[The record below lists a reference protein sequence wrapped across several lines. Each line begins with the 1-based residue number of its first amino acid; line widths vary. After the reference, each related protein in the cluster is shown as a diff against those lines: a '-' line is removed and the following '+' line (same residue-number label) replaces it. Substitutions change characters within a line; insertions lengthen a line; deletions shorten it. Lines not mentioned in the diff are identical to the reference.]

1 MSRKSCCGIHVTNGC
16 EDQKSGSVLGPV
28 IVRELMDR
36 EAPTIVLAIA
46 DQSSYKYTYNSMQT
60 LKSYESYA
68 KSGKYPIIMGY
79 FFNTDSKSRK
89 EVDKYIINTISDL
102 RCLFSNQN
110 IGLDEQDLF
119 HWLRYDRVTNDY
131 PNQLASFTII
141 NDGDNLDPKWY
152 GKAIS
157 VATLATEDQPTDYA
171 EIVDYHVEGVIP
183 EALSSQMKEFAK
195 PVHFVISDGVFD
207 RIVDEMSDHLG
218 KLEKEKESRVV
229 RKSLVTKDDV
239 PDEDTG
245 LIL

>member
-1 MSRKSCCGIHVTNGC
+1 MSRMDTKFP
-16 EDQKSGSVLGPV
+16 SGSVLGPV

-157 VATLATEDQPTDYA
+157 VATLATED
-171 EIVDYHVEGVIP
+171 HP